1 MSEAVLVLTALGIQM
16 LLVIMF
22 LLLGF
27 DILSGSDKYVLTVM
41 ALRSVFETLVWTAV
55 LYKIST
61 MWEASYTHLC
71 GSHHSPGGTFLTHT
85 HARVCMY
92 VYVGFSWGL
101 SNDMIFIQ
109 EILFKRCAQ
118 YKHHRY
124 KLERKVITKG
134 LETTYSV
141 TKSVLNLVPALC

>member
-1 MSEAVLVLTALGIQM
+1 MRRWFEPQCFTRFQLCEKLHILISVEAT
-16 LLVIMF
+16 
-22 LLLGF
+22 
-27 DILSGSDKYVLTVM
+27 TV
-41 ALRSVFETLVWTAV
+41 RVGRFS
-55 LYKIST
+55 
-61 MWEASYTHLC
+61 
-71 GSHHSPGGTFLTHT
+71 HT